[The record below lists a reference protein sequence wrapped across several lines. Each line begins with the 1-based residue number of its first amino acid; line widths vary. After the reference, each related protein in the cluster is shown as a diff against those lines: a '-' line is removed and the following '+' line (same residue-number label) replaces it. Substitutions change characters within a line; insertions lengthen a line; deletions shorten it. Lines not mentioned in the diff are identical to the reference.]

1 MSRPLSISDPPF
13 VQNSQEGNPGDNS
26 ATKATSSIGNI
37 SYEAAQAG
45 SEGNDITIT
54 HALATANEAESA
66 SVDINGM
73 MYYATTAGAAGNS
86 ISVALTQGSPGSAG
100 TSTLTRSL
108 STAGSASFSIA
119 EKAAYYG
126 APTTVKL
133 TSTGVLLPD
142 SQLPNSSS
150 SDPYFGNTSLLLRA
164 GQGDVPSLD
173 QNVAFVD
180 SSSNA
185 SLLVLDRYGNVQQ
198 GSSSPYARAPG
209 CWSVYFD
216 GAGDSSTVPDNN
228 IFTFDGNF
236 TIEAWI
242 RPAVSA
248 ASSIVAHWTNGI
260 ATQCS
265 FVLQLTVTGALRF
278 AYGISSANVGVES
291 AAGVIVP
298 NQWTHVAVT
307 RVGSTLRL
315 FANGQV
321 VSTSSAVG
329 SFNNSPNAL
338 TIGRGV
344 TDYFTGHI
352 SNLHLVKGT
361 ALYAANFTPS
371 TSPVAAVS
379 GTVLLTCQDNRF
391 VDRSAVGS
399 VLTVAG
405 DTVVS
410 TTSPFAVTA
419 YSPSVN
425 GGSAYFDGIS
435 DYLTGTAGPGFNIG
449 TGDFTV
455 EAWVWWDGT
464 YPSADNGRIIYA
476 VGSATAADQL
486 GIFTSTAA
494 PPSGGIFFSAVVASG
509 VFPKIN
515 SWNHIAGTRSGT
527 TVRIFLNG
535 ALVGSGTHAG
545 SVGSSTVPPKVGVRI
560 DGTTNYHNWKG
571 YISDLRV
578 VKGTAVYTA
587 AFSVPTAPLSAVSG
601 TSLLLNCTNAS
612 IVDMASTVDIETAGN
627 ISSSSAVTKFASK
640 SMWFDGSGD
649 YLSVGTIGQA
659 PFNLGTGD
667 FTIEAWIYPTATITG
682 TPAIY
687 ANYGGLRS
695 GAHVLRLVSAS
706 GGKLAFYIFPGAD
719 IVTSTSNIAIG
730 TWTHVAVARSG
741 GTLRLY
747 VNGILEAS
755 AANSTNLTSDTA
767 HAATVGGYWQ
777 SASTM
782 EASGYFNGYIEDL
795 RVTKGIG
802 RYSAPSSVGRS
813 LSGSTEIIRVPAG
826 ATVAQVLAVVG
837 PSGTNPSARV
847 SITSSSSG
855 TLTSTDPSPNNGVTT
870 SGGVAADGLLASIA
884 DNDVTIRI
892 ASGGSTNV
900 SVKAAIEA
908 NTSVSAILA
917 AYNPSGFAAVTPATS
932 LSGGTDASPGLFSV
946 LVEGTSATVSV
957 PALTSATEIANS
969 LNADGSFSALASA
982 TATDS
987 GNASTTGSAQLAG
1000 GQD

>member
-1 MSRPLSISDPPF
+1 M
-13 VQNSQEGNPGDNS
+13 
-26 ATKATSSIGNI
+26 
-37 SYEAAQAG
+37 
-45 SEGNDITIT
+45 
-54 HALATANEAESA
+54 
-66 SVDINGM
+66 NG
-73 MYYATTAGAAGNS
+73 A
-86 ISVALTQGSPGSAG
+86 
-100 TSTLTRSL
+100 
-108 STAGSASFSIA
+108 
-119 EKAAYYG
+119 
-126 APTTVKL
+126 
-133 TSTGVLLPD
+133 
-142 SQLPNSSS
+142 
-150 SDPYFGNTSLLLRA
+150 
-164 GQGDVPSLD
+164 
-173 QNVAFVD
+173 
-180 SSSNA
+180 
-185 SLLVLDRYGNVQQ
+185 
-198 GSSSPYARAPG
+198 
-209 CWSVYFD
+209 
-216 GAGDSSTVPDNN
+216 
-228 IFTFDGNF
+228 
-236 TIEAWI
+236 
-242 RPAVSA
+242 
-248 ASSIVAHWTNGI
+248 
-260 ATQCS
+260 
-265 FVLQLTVTGALRF
+265 
-278 AYGISSANVGVES
+278 
-291 AAGVIVP
+291 
-298 NQWTHVAVT
+298 
-307 RVGSTLRL
+307 
-315 FANGQV
+315 
-321 VSTSSAVG
+321 
-329 SFNNSPNAL
+329 
-338 TIGRGV
+338 
-344 TDYFTGHI
+344 
-352 SNLHLVKGT
+352 
-361 ALYAANFTPS
+361 
-371 TSPVAAVS
+371 
-379 GTVLLTCQDNRF
+379 
-391 VDRSAVGS
+391 
-399 VLTVAG
+399 
-405 DTVVS
+405 
-410 TTSPFAVTA
+410 
-419 YSPSVN
+419 
-425 GGSAYFDGIS
+425 SAYFDGVG
-435 DYLTGTAGPGFNIG
+435 DYLVGTAGAGYDFG

-464 YPSADNGRIIYA
+464 YDTAGANHSGRVIY
-476 VGSATAADQL
+476 STATIGASDRL
-486 GIFTSTAA
+486 GIFAPSSGSPVVGTA
-494 PPSGGIFFSAVVASG
+494 GGIFFSKVTSG
-509 VFPKIN
+509 VFPNKN
-515 SWNHIAGTRSGT
+515 CWSHIAGTRSGS

-535 ALVGSGTHAG
+535 ALVASGTDTSSFGLGAYTSQGAPRIGFDGGSGA
-545 SVGSSTVPPKVGVRI
+545 SA
-560 DGTTNYHNWKG
+560 WKG
-571 YISDLRV
+571 YLSDVRV

-601 TSLLLNCTNAS
+601 TSLLLNCANAS

-870 SGGVAADGLLASIA
+870 SGGVAADGLLASVA